1 MASKSTARGISMTQG
16 SLFRNIFLFSLPL
29 IFSQL
34 LQVMFNM
41 ADVAV
46 VGKFS
51 SATALGSVG
60 STSILVTLF
69 TGFLIGLGCG
79 VNVCVAQHLGACQ
92 KQRVRESVHTALV
105 LCTLSGFFIALVC
118 FFGARVFL
126 EMLNTK
132 EDLLPGAVLY
142 LQIYAW
148 GMPALGIFNFG
159 NAVLSANGDT
169 ERPLVYLTV
178 AGILNVILNLV
189 FVIGCHMAADGVAL
203 ASVLSQYVS
212 AGLVLWHLIRLKG
225 DCGVEPQA
233 IRIYGGEIRQLLVL
247 GIPAGLQ
254 NVIFAFANLF
264 IQAGV
269 NSFDS
274 IMVAGNAAAAN
285 TDTIVYNVMAAFHTA
300 CSSFMGQNWG
310 AGDHKR
316 VLRSYYI
323 SLGYSF
329 CSGAILGLGLL
340 AVGEAFLSLFTNSPE
355 VIAAGML
362 RMRIMCWSYCLSAFM
377 DCTIAA
383 SRGIGKSL
391 MPTIVV
397 ILGSCV
403 FRVIWVYTVFAY
415 FQTIPSLYL
424 LYAFSWTITAA
435 AEIWY
440 FFHSYRKLTKV
451 HS

>member
-105 LCTLSGFFIALVC
+105 LCTLAGFFIALVC

-189 FVIGCHMAADGVAL
+189 FVIGCHMAADGVAQCFKTTILSSKVRLRKPDPDIYHL
-203 ASVLSQYVS
+203 ACRCIGTPEANCAYVGDNPVRDVEGTQA
-212 AGLVLWHLIRLKG
+212 AGFG
-225 DCGVEPQA
+225 MM
-233 IRIYGGEIRQLLVL
+233 IRIDEPDTLNKEKATGKEFTPDHVITSLSELLD
-247 GIPAGLQ
+247 IFPAR
-254 NVIFAFANLF
+254 A
-264 IQAGV
+264 
-269 NSFDS
+269 
-274 IMVAGNAAAAN
+274 
-285 TDTIVYNVMAAFHTA
+285 
-300 CSSFMGQNWG
+300 
-310 AGDHKR
+310 
-316 VLRSYYI
+316 
-323 SLGYSF
+323 
-329 CSGAILGLGLL
+329 
-340 AVGEAFLSLFTNSPE
+340 
-355 VIAAGML
+355 
-362 RMRIMCWSYCLSAFM
+362 
-377 DCTIAA
+377 
-383 SRGIGKSL
+383 
-391 MPTIVV
+391 
-397 ILGSCV
+397 
-403 FRVIWVYTVFAY
+403 
-415 FQTIPSLYL
+415 
-424 LYAFSWTITAA
+424 
-435 AEIWY
+435 
-440 FFHSYRKLTKV
+440 
-451 HS
+451 